1 MFPASTSV
9 SAASPA
15 AASAGH
21 ARRPRRRPVRIATS
35 SPPSVLYELA
45 GALPRR
51 RVPPGSPWPMASPT
65 AAAYISGTDCE
76 QDHDV
81 DRDPFQLPAPA
92 IEQEME
98 AVERV
103 DCGVRRVV
111 ADTAQVIRA
120 YHRAGHRAAGS
131 QCAECCSLTPRPC
144 TPDAGGATAH
154 NVTRRAPNE
163 ARVAVPE
170 SAIGGSVSDWARRS
184 TRRTGGSRRRRCG
197 STPISPLQMPC
208 SGACPA

>member
-1 MFPASTSV
+1 
-9 SAASPA
+9 
-15 AASAGH
+15 
-21 ARRPRRRPVRIATS
+21 
-35 SPPSVLYELA
+35 
-45 GALPRR
+45 
-51 RVPPGSPWPMASPT
+51 
-65 AAAYISGTDCE
+65 
-76 QDHDV
+76 
-81 DRDPFQLPAPA
+81 
-92 IEQEME
+92 ME

-120 YHRAGHRAAGS
+120 YHRAGHRTAGS

-170 SAIGGSVSDWARRS
+170 SAVARERLGLGQKIHEADRRIAATALRLDTDLASADAVFRGVSGLSVRV
-184 TRRTGGSRRRRCG
+184 
-197 STPISPLQMPC
+197 
-208 SGACPA
+208 PASA